1 VADGAL
7 RGLPPISSV
16 CYARYIRSAGW
27 KDGEM
32 AERVRRCE
40 SCNGTGR
47 QIVADKKGN
56 VTERPCAACGG
67 SGSIYIGNI

>member
-1 VADGAL
+1 
-7 RGLPPISSV
+7 
-16 CYARYIRSAGW
+16 
-27 KDGEM
+27 M

-40 SCNGTGR
+40 TCNGTGR